1 MRPTLKQMQ
10 YLVAI
15 ADRGSFRN
23 TAALMNVSQPSLSN
37 QIQDMELELR
47 TRLVERGRRGAI
59 LIPAGEDVVR
69 AARGILNSVERMK
82 DNATRSSSSLS
93 GRIRLGVIPSIGP
106 YLLPHVTGTLHAMH
120 PDLRISVQDQRT
132 IVLDRMLKEGKVDV
146 LISTR
151 EDHANTQSIKL
162 FEEEL
167 WIGVA
172 PDSPLAN
179 RKSPVK
185 LDELAG
191 QQLLSIGPGNQINLA
206 IQNLAKLSGA
216 FVSSEYEGN
225 GLDATRI
232 MAAMG
237 AGVAVLP
244 SLYALLEAR
253 RDQDLCVRKIKDIS
267 TSRTISLVWRDTSPL
282 EDDFEAL
289 AGVVK
294 EVAAKLLNEQIG

>member
-1 MRPTLKQMQ
+1 
-10 YLVAI
+10 
-15 ADRGSFRN
+15 
-23 TAALMNVSQPSLSN
+23 
-37 QIQDMELELR
+37 
-47 TRLVERGRRGAI
+47 
-59 LIPAGEDVVR
+59 
-69 AARGILNSVERMK
+69 
-82 DNATRSSSSLS
+82 
-93 GRIRLGVIPSIGP
+93 
-106 YLLPHVTGTLHAMH
+106 MH

-172 PDSPLAN
+172 PDSPIAK

-253 RDQDLCVRKIKDIS
+253 RDQDLCVRKIKDIR

-282 EDDFEAL
+282 ENDFEAL

>member
-1 MRPTLKQMQ
+1 MRPTLKQLQ

-23 TAALMNVSQPSLSN
+23 AASLMNVSQPSLSN
-37 QIQDMELELR
+37 QIRDLEVELKAE
-47 TRLVERGRRGAI
+47 LVERSRKGAV
-59 LIPAGEDVVR
+59 LTPAGESVVR
-69 AARGILNSVERMK
+69 AARDIIHSVERLK
-82 DNATRSSSSLS
+82 NNVSRCSNTLS

-106 YLLPHVTGTLHAMH
+106 YLLPHVTGKLHAMH
-120 PDLRISVQDQRT
+120 PNLRINVQDQRT
-132 IVLDRMLKEGKVDV
+132 TVLDRMLSDGRVDV
-146 LISTR
+146 LISTH
-151 EDHANTQSIKL
+151 EDHANTHATKL
-162 FEEEL
+162 FKEEL

-172 PDSPLAN
+172 PDSPLAS
-179 RKSPVK
+179 KKTPVR
-185 LDELAG
+185 LEELEG

-244 SLYALLEAR
+244 SLYALLEAS
-253 RDQDLCVRKIKDIS
+253 RDQDLCVRKIKDAR
-267 TSRTISLVWRDTSPL
+267 TSRTISLIWRDTSPL
-282 EDDFEAL
+282 VADFEAL
-289 AGVVK
+289 AAVVR
-294 EVAAKLLNEQIG
+294 EVAKKLLAE